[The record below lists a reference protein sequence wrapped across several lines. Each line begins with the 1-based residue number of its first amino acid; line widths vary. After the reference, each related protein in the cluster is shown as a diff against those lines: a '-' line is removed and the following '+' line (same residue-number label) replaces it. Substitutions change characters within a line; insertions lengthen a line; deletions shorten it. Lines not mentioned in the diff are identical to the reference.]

1 MRDTLYIQLREPDA
15 GGRVPYALAG
25 SQPEL
30 GLRTEHTTLDTIPG
44 LAAGRRVVVFVP
56 GADVRLAS
64 VTVPAR
70 QPQKVLQAAPYALE
84 DQLAEDVDTLHF
96 AIGPRQAGG
105 SHPVAVVSRERM
117 DAWLSPLRARGVT
130 PDALLSE
137 TLCLPTP
144 EPDQWTALVE
154 TGRVVVRSGAYSGFA
169 CPLADLESY
178 LQLADPDSR
187 MRLRLF
193 VTGGLN
199 HDFTRLNRAVELM
212 PGHTETLDVL
222 VRYYRPETGI
232 NLLQGAYSQKE
243 DWRRLA
249 QPWRAAAAIAAAW
262 AGLALA
268 HASVQSHRLGQE
280 LKLQDDKN
288 LARFQGLFPAETKI
302 VDLAAQT
309 EQKLTALQGGAANA
323 PWFQLLDVVS
333 AALAANPGLSV
344 KSLQFR
350 EGALYLSLTGSDLQ
364 AFESMRVWFESRRD
378 ATISDVQANSGTDG
392 VQVRLKLTLS

>member
-15 GGRVPYALAG
+15 DGRVPYALAG

-30 GLRTEHTTLDTIPG
+30 GLRTEHATLDTILG

-56 GADVRLAS
+56 GADVRLAA

-84 DQLAEDVDTLHF
+84 DQMAEDVDTLHF

-105 SHPVAVVSRERM
+105 SHPVAVASRERM
-117 DAWLSPLRARGVT
+117 DGWLSPLRARGVT
-130 PDALLSE
+130 PDALLPE

-144 EPDQWTALVE
+144 EPDQWTAMVE
-154 TGRVVVRSGAYSGFA
+154 TERVVVRSGAYSGFA
-169 CPLADLESY
+169 CPLADLDSY
-178 LQLADPDSR
+178 LQLADPDAR
-187 MRLRLF
+187 MRMRLF
-193 VTGGLN
+193 VTGGVDQ
-199 HDFTRLNRAVELM
+199 DFTRLNRPVELI
-212 PGHTETLDVL
+212 PGHAETLDVL
-222 VRYYRPETGI
+222 VRYYRPESGI

-249 QPWRAAAAIAAAW
+249 QPWRAAAAIALAW

-280 LKLQDDKN
+280 LKSQDDKN
-288 LARFQGLFPAETKI
+288 LARFQALFPAETKI

-309 EQKLTALQGGAANA
+309 EQKLTALQGGATNA
-323 PWFQLLDVVS
+323 PWFQLLEVVS

-378 ATISDVQANSGTDG
+378 ARISDVQANSGTDG
-392 VQVRLKLTLS
+392 VQVRLKMTLA